1 MFKINID
8 LVKIMDN
15 KIENL
20 QEKTFEERKKEKQKQ
35 LLKKKQKQKYSQDKE
50 RYFNYYD
57 DIKVGSH
64 KIVDW

>member
-1 MFKINID
+1 MEDKINTS
-8 LVKIMDN
+8 
-15 KIENL
+15 
-20 QEKTFEERKKEKQKQ
+20 QEKTFEEQKKEKQKQ
-35 LLKKKQKQKYSQDKE
+35 LLKKKQKQKYNQDKE